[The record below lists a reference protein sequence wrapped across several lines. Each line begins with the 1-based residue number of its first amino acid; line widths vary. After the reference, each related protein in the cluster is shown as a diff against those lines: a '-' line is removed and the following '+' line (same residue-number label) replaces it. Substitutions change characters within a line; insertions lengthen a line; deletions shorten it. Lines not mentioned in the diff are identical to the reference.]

1 MIVITLN
8 PQDFEMTLAT
18 LTHIGAVVVEAGAVT
33 VKKSTNKT
41 TAFLSQMFEPFLLGY
56 WVWRTSCFLGVGV
69 CDVVYFCVSC
79 TSCSCF
85 LVFKVCSETCFRN
98 VAFLAQMF

>member
-1 MIVITLN
+1 MIVITITLN

-56 WVWRTSCFLGVGV
+56 WVWCASCFLGV
-69 CDVVYFCVSC
+69 
-79 TSCSCF
+79 
-85 LVFKVCSETCFRN
+85 
-98 VAFLAQMF
+98 

>member
-1 MIVITLN
+1 MITLNPQDFEMTLATLTLIVIMITLNPQDFEIILATLTLIVIMITLN

-18 LTHIGAVVVEAGAVT
+18 LTHIGAVLVEAGAIT

-56 WVWRTSCFLGVGV
+56 WVW
-69 CDVVYFCVSC
+69 C
-79 TSCSCF
+79 TS
-85 LVFKVCSETCFRN
+85 
-98 VAFLAQMF
+98 